1 MPGFHELSKSLDGIE
16 DGIES
21 WFHSFLPK
29 NTESHKFGHQDL
41 KQTENAQFLESCA
54 KTMIVS
60 GITCFIG
67 SVAIRFESTDY
78 ENPKSRSGQYMVIS
92 QALSQLGHE
101 IYFKNYFDSIRKS
114 CY

>member
-1 MPGFHELSKSLDGIE
+1 MPGFQELSKSLDGIE

-92 QALSQLGHE
+92 L
-101 IYFKNYFDSIRKS
+101 
-114 CY
+114 